1 MDSSV
6 LVDSRSHLV
15 AGILFG
21 ALITVALLLS
31 TGAAHAAQ
39 QSLGLIATAQP
50 VPLTCNDN
58 GCVAELSSFCLQEER
73 EAPSHHTPY
82 HVVGGDGLWLHL
94 TDIDGGRRTVPAKS
108 FARLVST
115 RGFTAIEANV
125 STADMASLGAVKVS
139 IEVGNLVT
147 LFPAPV
153 LDDPNP
159 ITAAEAEHVKGPAR
173 KLAASIFESPDRLG
187 DNINILDRAIN
198 SKTSL
203 SHLSDQGRRDFWK
216 QLAGVPLDLAVD
228 RSTRR
233 AAEVF
238 TGCLDE
244 FWRKREFGFRVC
256 LESGRYEMLTNATFQ
271 LWSAQTAGSYIPEQS
286 VDKFKPEA
294 VDKSKPSKFLGL

>member
-6 LVDSRSHLV
+6 RAESRSHFV
-15 AGILFG
+15 SGILIG

-31 TGAAHAAQ
+31 TGVAHPAQ

-50 VPLTCNDN
+50 IPLTCNDN

-73 EAPSHHTPY
+73 EAPSHYTPY

-94 TDIDGGRRTVPAKS
+94 TDVDGGRRTVPAKGV
-108 FARLVST
+108 ARLVST
-115 RGFTAIEANV
+115 RGFTAIEVNV
-125 STADMASLGAVKVS
+125 STAEMASLSAVKVS
-139 IEVGNLVT
+139 VEVGNLVT
-147 LFPAPV
+147 LFPASLP
-153 LDDPNP
+153 DDPNP
-159 ITAAEAEHVKGPAR
+159 ITAAEAEHVKGSAR
-173 KLAASIFESPDRLG
+173 KLAASIFEAPDRLG

-203 SHLSDQGRRDFWK
+203 SHLSDQGRREFWK

-238 TGCLDE
+238 TGCLDG

-271 LWSAQTAGSYIPEQS
+271 LWSAQTAGSYLPEQ
-286 VDKFKPEA
+286 A
-294 VDKSKPSKFLGL
+294 VDKSKPTTVDKSTPSNFLGL